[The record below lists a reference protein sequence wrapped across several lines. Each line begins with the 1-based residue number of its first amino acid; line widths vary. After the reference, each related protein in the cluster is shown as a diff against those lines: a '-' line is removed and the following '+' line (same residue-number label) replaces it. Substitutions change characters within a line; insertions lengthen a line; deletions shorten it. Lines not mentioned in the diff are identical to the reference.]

1 MQSLVLLGLLGS
13 SALAHPAV
21 QSSNKKTWK
30 PSLSKRLVDLNQYR
44 PATTATYINATETV
58 SSPDT
63 KLIKRDDYVATAT
76 ALVKTAA
83 PDAEF
88 RVYDSYVGTNGIGH
102 VYFRQT
108 LFGLD
113 VDNTDFNVNIAKD
126 GSVFSHGTSFY
137 TGALPETSP
146 LKKRDFKDPV
156 AALSAANSILQLDV
170 TTEGAS
176 VEAKDGV
183 ETYNIAGTSGAQSDP
198 EARLVYFVK
207 DDDTL
212 ALTWRVET
220 DISSDWL
227 LSYVDAV
234 TTDKV
239 YGVVNYVAQ
248 AHSHGELV
256 PKQADI
262 SATYLVYPWGVND
275 PDEGGREVVT
285 NPWDL
290 KDSPLTW
297 HNDGSKTYDT
307 TWGNNAAA
315 QVNPTGATC
324 DTCYTDDYRPE
335 STTFDF
341 EYDYS
346 PAMTDP
352 TSYYNASVTQ
362 LFYSVNT
369 YHDLLYELG
378 FTEATYNFQA
388 DNEGKGGKGSDF
400 AIVNAQ
406 DGAGTNNADFSTP
419 ADGKPGRM
427 RMYLWT
433 ESTPVRD
440 CAFEAGVV
448 IHEYTHGV
456 SNRLTGGGTNTRCLT
471 GVESGGMGEGW
482 GDFMATAIRLKEGDT
497 RATDY
502 SMGAWVYNNPAGI
515 RAYLFSTSMQTNPYT
530 YASVN
535 GKTEVHSVGTIWTT
549 ILYEVLWNLIDKY
562 GSNPAAKPTFDSA
575 GVPTDGR
582 YLAMKLVI
590 DGMSLQPCN
599 PTFVSAR
606 DAIIDADLALT
617 GGVNACELWTG
628 FAKRG
633 LGQGAVYNSSKRTE
647 SYVIPSGVC

>member
-21 QSSNKKTWK
+21 QSANKKTWK
-30 PSLSKRLVDLNQYR
+30 PTLSKRLVDLDQFR
-44 PATTATYINATETV
+44 PGTVASYVNATETS
-58 SSPDT
+58 SSPET
-63 KLIKRDDYVATAT
+63 KLIKRDDFVATAT
-76 ALVKTAA
+76 ALVKSKV
-83 PDAEF
+83 PDTEF
-88 RVYDSYVGTNGIGH
+88 RVYDSYISTNGIGH

-108 LFGLD
+108 IFGLD

-126 GSVFSHGTSFY
+126 GSIFSHGNSFY
-137 TGALPETSP
+137 TGALPESSP
-146 LKKRDFKDPV
+146 LMKRGFKDPV
-156 AALSAANSILQLDV
+156 AALNAANSILQLDV
-170 TTEGAS
+170 KADGATA
-176 VEAKDGV
+176 EAKDGV
-183 ETYNIAGTSGAQSDP
+183 ETYNIVGTTGAQSDP
-198 EARLVYFVK
+198 EARLLYFVK
-207 DDDTL
+207 DDGTL
-212 ALTWRVET
+212 ALTWRIET

-227 LSYVDAV
+227 LSYVDAE
-234 TTDKV
+234 TAEKV
-239 YGVVNYVAQ
+239 HGVVNYVAR
-248 AHSHGELV
+248 AHEKLV

-275 PDEGGREVVT
+275 PDEGSREVVKD
-285 NPWDL
+285 PWVL
-290 KDSPLTW
+290 KDSPFTW
-297 HNDGSKTYDT
+297 HNDGTKTYDT

-324 DTCYTDDYRPE
+324 DTCYTGNYRPE
-335 STTFDF
+335 SPNFDF

-346 PAMTDP
+346 PSMADP
-352 TSYYNASVTQ
+352 ESYYNASVTQ

-378 FTEATYNFQA
+378 FTESTYNFQTSN
-388 DNEGKGGKGSDF
+388 DGKGGQGSDF

-419 ADGKPGRM
+419 ADGRPGRM

-482 GDFMATAIRLKEGDT
+482 GDFMATAIRLKETDT

-515 RAYLFSTSMQTNPYT
+515 RAYLFSTDMTTNPYT
-530 YASVN
+530 YTSVN

-549 ILYEVLWNLIDKY
+549 ILYEVLWNLIDKH
-562 GSNPAAKPTFDSA
+562 GFNAAAKPTFDSA

-599 PTFVSAR
+599 PTMVSAR

-617 GGVNACELWTG
+617 GGANACELWTG

-633 LGQGAVYNSSKRTE
+633 LGQGAVYNSSRRTE
-647 SYVIPSGVC
+647 SFVVPSGVC